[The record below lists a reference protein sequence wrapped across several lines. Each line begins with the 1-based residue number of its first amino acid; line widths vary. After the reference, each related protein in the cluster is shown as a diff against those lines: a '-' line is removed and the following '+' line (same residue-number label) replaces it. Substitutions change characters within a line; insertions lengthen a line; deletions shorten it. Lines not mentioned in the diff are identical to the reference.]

1 MILINVFKEIF
12 KEKHGWFANDFAKVF
27 HGRNLGV
34 VLLDLGMRRH
44 SWCVAHLAWVEV
56 LGVGVLAVF
65 SGIVTTDLG
74 GMILLRS
81 WA

>member
-1 MILINVFKEIF
+1 MICKLFCRGFPWPKTWELC
-12 KEKHGWFANDFAKVF
+12 W
-27 HGRNLGV
+27 
-34 VLLDLGMRRH
+34 LDPGMRRH

-56 LGVGVLAVF
+56 LGVGVPAVG
-65 SGIVTTDLG
+65 SGIVAVNSG